1 MPEWVKVI
9 WNCTRFL
16 KSLDEE
22 VILDE
27 PIVRPCSGCNF
38 PLRQPHRALSLIGQ
52 QEGSAQSHKL
62 NVHTFF

>member
-27 PIVRPCSGCNF
+27 PIVRLVAVVIFPC
-38 PLRQPHRALSLIGQ
+38 A
-52 QEGSAQSHKL
+52 SHIEPYR
-62 NVHTFF
+62 